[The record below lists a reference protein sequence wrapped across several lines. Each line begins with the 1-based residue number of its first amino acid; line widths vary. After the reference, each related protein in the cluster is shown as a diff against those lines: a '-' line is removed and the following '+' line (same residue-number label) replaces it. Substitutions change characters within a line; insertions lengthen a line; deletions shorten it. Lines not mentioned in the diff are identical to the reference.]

1 MSKKMPE
8 NFCCLNQL
16 LATSYWF
23 LTMNLAPNQ
32 TQWIR
37 KTTLRI
43 RTIIIYIN
51 EDVRMMKTSSKD
63 MKLVT
68 EQDPDSL
75 QSLMLYCSTV
85 SLLMQSTI
93 WKYKW

>member
-23 LTMNLAPNQ
+23 LTVNLAPNQ
-32 TQWIR
+32 IQWIR

-68 EQDPDSL
+68 SKTWFTPKPDAVL
-75 QSLMLYCSTV
+75 LNRFT
-85 SLLMQSTI
+85 LMQSTI